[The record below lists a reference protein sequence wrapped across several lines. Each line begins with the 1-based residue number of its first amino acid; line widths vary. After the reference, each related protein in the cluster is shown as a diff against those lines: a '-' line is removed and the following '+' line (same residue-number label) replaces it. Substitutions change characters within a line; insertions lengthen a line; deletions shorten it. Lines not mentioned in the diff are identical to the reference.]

1 MNPSTTGWVK
11 KYFKYRTE
19 FAIFTGTSIESSYQ
33 KLRNIGFT
41 YGIIDKNQ
49 LPERFSDFE
58 YTQSELSKICFIQFA
73 EKLFYQVN
81 PLKNETDFM
90 QTLLDYYNE
99 LIPQKANK
107 LTGLFTSKNPYNKL
121 EHIFKTR
128 WKEGFI
134 SESKDNENIFNT
146 LLWSV
151 DLLTFEYFL
160 NEGKKPKKHALSLL
174 ELLVEIVLAVK
185 NQKVDKNENDY
196 LLIKYLQKTLDIQ
209 VIDQDENTAA
219 VIQQRT
225 WLATHFL
232 ADFTVVNSWN
242 NLEKKLKLPA
252 LTVHPFNALNFSTS
266 ILEQSTYAFQ
276 KFINQHNQEY
286 PYFRSSNLF
295 NNILQNSSKNIELLL
310 HRNKKRLLKEVQK
323 NTKLMGLLVDSTYRE
338 LNKSEKKMVKKQ
350 LIEVC
355 KTIPS
360 LTIFV
365 LPGGS
370 LILPLVLKF
379 IPQLLPSSFN
389 ENNEEV

>member
-1 MNPSTTGWVK
+1 MNPSTSGWVK
-11 KYFKYRTE
+11 KYFKYRTD
-19 FAIFTGTSIESSYQ
+19 FAIFTSASLEANYQ
-33 KLRNIGFT
+33 QLRHIGFP

-49 LPERFSDFE
+49 LPERFGDFE

-99 LIPQKANK
+99 LIPQKTNK
-107 LTGLFTSKNPYNKL
+107 LTGIFTSKNPYNQL

-151 DLLTFEYFL
+151 DLLTFEYYL
-160 NEGKKPKKHALSLL
+160 NQGKKPKKHALGLL

-209 VIDQDENTAA
+209 VIDQDEEFVTIA
-219 VIQQRT
+219 QQRT
-225 WLATHFL
+225 WLATCFL
-232 ADFTVVNSWN
+232 ADFTVVNAWN
-242 NLEKKLKLPA
+242 NVEKELKIPV
-252 LTVHPFNALNFSTS
+252 LTVHPFNTLGFSTADLELS
-266 ILEQSTYAFQ
+266 IGAFQ
-276 KFINQHNQEY
+276 DFLNRHKQEY

-338 LNKSEKKMVKKQ
+338 LDKSEKKMVKKQ

-379 IPQLLPSSFN
+379 IPQLLPASFN
-389 ENNEEV
+389 ENNEEP